1 MSADWRDFEFDEMPE
16 WSPKAQNVLLSL
28 FVYALIAVGIF
39 FLVLPINQDIN
50 IAKQEESMLRNQFRT
65 KAEQVAS
72 LPDIDEQMVAL
83 RDFYLKLKAQLP
95 EEGELATLLAGI
107 NDTGLAFQL
116 DFKQLHWQKGEK
128 IGWLLKLPLSIELDG
143 TYQNIG
149 EFSSALSRLPR
160 IVALQDLSLTR
171 IEDENRLK
179 LSVIA
184 HTYRFVDIKGDEA

>member
-28 FVYALIAVGIF
+28 FVCALIALGVF

-50 IAKQEESMLRNQFRT
+50 ISKQEESMLRNQFRM

-72 LPDIDEQMVAL
+72 LPDVDEQMIAL
-83 RDFYLKLKAQLP
+83 RNFYLKLKTQLP
-95 EEGELATLLAGI
+95 EEDELATLLAGI
-107 NDTGLAFQL
+107 NDTGLQFQL
-116 DFKQLHWQKGEK
+116 DFKRLDWQKSQK

-160 IVALQDLSLTR
+160 IVALQDFSLSR
-171 IEDENRLK
+171 IDDENRLK

-184 HTYRFVDIKGDEA
+184 HTYRFVDLKGDEA